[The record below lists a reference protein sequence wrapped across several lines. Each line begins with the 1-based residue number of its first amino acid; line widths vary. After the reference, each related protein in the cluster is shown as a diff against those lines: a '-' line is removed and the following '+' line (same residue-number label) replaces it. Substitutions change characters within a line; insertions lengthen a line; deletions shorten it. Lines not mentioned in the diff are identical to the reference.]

1 MKARLA
7 AILAAGALIAAS
19 APAHADDK
27 ADVRAFMDEY
37 LSLWNAHDAAAIT
50 ERFYRLEGDNPWVTK
65 EGLQA
70 EFDRLKAQGYDKSDI
85 KSVNGCVFP
94 DAAEVVLRYVRLKTD
109 GSFMPPKDRTSIYR
123 LRRFADGWRV
133 IGFRG
138 VAADSAFYCPAG
150 RTF

>member
-1 MKARLA
+1 M
-7 AILAAGALIAAS
+7 
-19 APAHADDK
+19 
-27 ADVRAFMDEY
+27 
-37 LSLWNAHDAAAIT
+37 
-50 ERFYRLEGDNPWVTK
+50 
-65 EGLQA
+65 
-70 EFDRLKAQGYDKSDI
+70 
-85 KSVNGCVFP
+85 
-94 DAAEVVLRYVRLKTD
+94 LRYVRLKTD